1 MTRRRPSTPEQ
12 IDAAAATSPWLDP
25 CRWVTAHEIDPTLDL
40 DRWRETIPA
49 HTLIAALIVD
59 QQHWADL
66 AVRLRTELRDARNEI
81 ARLRA
86 AARTLNEAVDLAAL
100 FDLEKETSA

>member
-12 IDAAAATSPWLDP
+12 VDAAVATSPWLDP
-25 CRWVTAHEIDPTLDL
+25 CRWVTAHEIDPTLDM

-49 HTLIAALIVD
+49 HTLIAALLVD
-59 QQHWADL
+59 RQHSSEL
-66 AVRLRTELRDARNEI
+66 VTRLHVELRDARNEI

-86 AARTLNEAVDLAAL
+86 AARTLNEAVDLTAL
-100 FDLEKETSA
+100 FDLGKEDVA